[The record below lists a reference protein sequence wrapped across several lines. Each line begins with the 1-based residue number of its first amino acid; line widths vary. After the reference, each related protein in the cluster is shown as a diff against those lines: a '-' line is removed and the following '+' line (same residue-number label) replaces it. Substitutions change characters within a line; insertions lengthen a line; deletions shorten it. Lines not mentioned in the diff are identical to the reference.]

1 MSVAALSGKGG
12 RWFATLAAL
21 AASAALVFSFLD
33 GAQVSQVWAGVRSV
47 GPVFPLILALGGLRF
62 AIRAAAWMACV
73 ERGFRLRFSSAFAA
87 FVAADAAG
95 NLTPAGLLVSE
106 PAKAMLVGT
115 RLPSRVAAASIAV
128 ENLVYAFSVA
138 IMIVA
143 GGVFFLAA
151 IPGAPISDSL
161 RTAGTAVLS
170 VAIAGTLGVMLLA
183 FTRRRPAAALY
194 ARLAAT
200 RGADGR
206 LGRWLAAISG
216 VESRVLGFARTDI
229 RHWSGILALDAAYH
243 GVAIAEVWLTLR
255 WIMPAGEQP
264 TLAQAFVLE
273 TVNRLI
279 TVVFKFV
286 PLRIGVDE
294 AGTAA
299 AGAAIGVG
307 SIAGVTLAL
316 VRKARIA
323 CWMVAGLGILLR
335 RSWVRGRKTATSGP
349 APRVPPQP

>member
-1 MSVAALSGKGG
+1 MAAFTGTNG
-12 RWFATLAAL
+12 RRIATLAVL
-21 AASAALVFSFLD
+21 AASAALVYLFVD
-33 GAQVSQVWAGVRSV
+33 RAQVNQVRAGVMSV

-73 ERGFRLRFSSAFAA
+73 ERGFHLRFSSAFAA

-115 RLPSRVAAASIAV
+115 RLPAGVAMASIAV

-138 IMIVA
+138 IMLVA
-143 GGVFFLAA
+143 GGVFFFAA
-151 IPGAPISDSL
+151 IPDAPIPDSL
-161 RTAGTAVLS
+161 RIAGAAALG
-170 VAIAGTLGVMLLA
+170 VAIAGALGLTLLA
-183 FTRRRPAAALY
+183 FTRRRPAAALH
-194 ARLAAT
+194 ARLLA
-200 RGADGR
+200 RGNTDGP
-206 LGRWLAAISG
+206 LGRWTAVVSG
-216 VESRVLGFARTDI
+216 FENRVLGFARI
-229 RHWSGILALDAAYH
+229 GIWHWSGILALEAAYH
-243 GVAIAEVWLTLR
+243 AAAIAEVWLILHA
-255 WIMPAGEQP
+255 IMPAAEPP
-264 TLAQAFVLE
+264 TMAQAFVLE

-286 PLRIGVDE
+286 PLRIGIDE

-299 AGAAIGVG
+299 AGAALGIG
-307 SIAGVTLAL
+307 SMTGVTLAL

-335 RSWVRGRKTATSGP
+335 QSWLRGNKTATSGP
-349 APRVPPQP
+349 APPVPRQP